1 MVQSLIFHIQ
11 KRFRLG
17 DRPVSILIALL
28 GGLGAGLSP
37 APTNLWMLAWVA
49 LVPLWVLVT
58 KYSKSQQAGDPR
70 YSDRRFYSSFPV
82 LLGLAWGAGY
92 HGLAIFWITGVHPMT
107 WMGVPWLASL
117 AIALFCWIFI
127 TAWGAILVGL
137 WAGLFQLLCA
147 STIRFKSMRLLKP
160 TSSPLRRVLVGAA
173 LWCGLEALWLLGPLN
188 WSTFAYTQ
196 SPTNL
201 IILHVGRLSGP
212 LAVSAALVAVN
223 GLLAEAWL
231 SSRFTRTSPL
241 RKTPQSQRGKRYWAI
256 ALLLFA
262 ACHGLG
268 FVLYSQPLS
277 LSPQDALK
285 VGVIQGNIPNT
296 IKLYDEGWRR
306 AIEGYTTGYLQL
318 AEQGVDAVLTPETA
332 LPTIWTDQTPAQS
345 SFFRAILDR
354 EVPVWLGAFGREGN
368 SITNSL
374 FTITGKG
381 ETINEYRKVRLVPLG
396 EYIPLQR
403 WIGRLVNRL
412 SPLDAHLVPGALDQ
426 HVDTPFGRAIAAI
439 CYESA
444 YPDHFRQQAAA
455 GGEFIIT
462 ASNNAHYS
470 AAMPSQH
477 HAQDVMRSI
486 ETDRWAAR
494 ATNTGYS
501 AFVDAHGRTL
511 WRSDINTYEFHSDTI
526 YRRQT
531 QTPYIRFGNWLTPVL
546 LISALGCRVSETFF
560 ERKYAQNF

>member
-1 MVQSLIFHIQ
+1 
-11 KRFRLG
+11 
-17 DRPVSILIALL
+17 
-28 GGLGAGLSP
+28 
-37 APTNLWMLAWVA
+37 MLAWVA
-49 LVPLWVLVT
+49 LTPLWVLVI
-58 KYSKSQQAGDPR
+58 KHSSQQVPDPQ
-70 YSDRRFYSSFPV
+70 YSDRQFYSSFPV

-117 AIALFCWIFI
+117 AIALFCWIFV
-127 TAWGAILVGL
+127 TAWGALLVGS

-147 STIRFKSMRLLKP
+147 STIRLKSKRLLKP
-160 TSSPLRRVLVGAA
+160 TSSPLLRVFVGLA
-173 LWCGLEALWLLGPLN
+173 LWGGLEALWLLGPLN

-212 LAVSAALVAVN
+212 LTVSAALVAVN

-231 SSRFTRTSPL
+231 SKKPTHVLSIRQTTQARRHSRY
-241 RKTPQSQRGKRYWAI
+241 GAI
-256 ALLLFA
+256 ALVLFV

-268 FVLYSQPLS
+268 FILYSQPLS
-277 LSPQDALK
+277 YSPQDALK
-285 VGVIQGNIPNT
+285 IGVIQGNIPNT
-296 IKLYDEGWRR
+296 IKLYDEGWKR
-306 AIEGYTTGYLQL
+306 AIEGYTTGYRQL
-318 AEQGVDAVLTPETA
+318 ADQGVDAVLTPETA
-332 LPTIWTDQTPAQS
+332 LPIILADQSSLRS
-345 SFFRAILDR
+345 SFFQAILDR
-354 EVPVWLGAFGREGN
+354 GVLVWLGAFGKEGN

-374 FTITGKG
+374 FTITGEG
-381 ETINEYRKVRLVPLG
+381 ETVDEYRKVRLVPLG
-396 EYIPLQR
+396 EYIPLQQ

-412 SPLDAHLVPGALDQ
+412 SPLDAHLVPGILNQ
-426 HVDTPFGRAIAAI
+426 QVNTPLGRAIAAI

-511 WRSDINTYEFHSDTI
+511 WRSDINTYGFHAETI

-531 QTPYIRFGNWLTPVL
+531 QTPYIQFGNWLTPVL
-546 LISALGCRVSETFF
+546 LLSALGCRVGETFF
-560 ERKYAQNF
+560 EKKYAQYL